1 MRFATTLAFTG
12 SIALFFAGCGEE
24 QGAPADGA
32 ADSMQQQASDMASQ
46 AGDAWQETRDAFV
59 AETRSRIE
67 QLEAQV
73 AELRAEAEQAEATEA
88 MKSLAGEAEQALN
101 DAKANLQNLADAG
114 AEQWESMRTGLADA
128 LDNLEAKLREGA
140 GG

>member
-1 MRFATTLAFTG
+1 MRFATTIAFTG

-24 QGAPADGA
+24 GSTGDSA
-32 ADSMQQQASDMASQ
+32 ADTMQQQASDMASQ

-59 AETRSRIE
+59 AETRARIE
-67 QLEAQV
+67 GLEAQV
-73 AELRAEAEQAEATEA
+73 AELRAEAERAEATEA

-114 AEQWESMRTGLADA
+114 AEQWESIRTGLADA